1 MKSSSILGLFLFLLA
16 VIFTT
21 AYYDR
26 FSDIENVFSILFWY
40 FIACLFATLV
50 VLALFNNKDKDE

>member
-40 FIACLFATLV
+40 FIACLLATPV
-50 VLALFNNKDKDE
+50 VLSLFNNKDKDE